1 MGLGRVVNAASDG
14 RPDCPVGFF
23 KSGYLK
29 KHHKSC
35 IKMLFDTLLQG
46 KLYSHGIECLQELVN
61 DSGYC
66 SLGISE
72 PLTS

>member
-1 MGLGRVVNAASDG
+1 MQSVMEGQIVPRVFQV
-14 RPDCPVGFF
+14 RIL
-23 KSGYLK
+23 KK

-35 IKMLFDTLLQG
+35 IKMLFVTLLQG
-46 KLYSHGIECLQELVN
+46 KLYSHGIGCLQELVN